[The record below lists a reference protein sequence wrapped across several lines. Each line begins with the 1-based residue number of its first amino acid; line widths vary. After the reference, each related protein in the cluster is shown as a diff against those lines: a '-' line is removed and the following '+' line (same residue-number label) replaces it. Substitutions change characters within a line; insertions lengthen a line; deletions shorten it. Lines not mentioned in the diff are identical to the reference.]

1 MNIVNLELYVET
13 QNVRAERYG
22 QETLSLFRQS
32 DRREI
37 ADFLASDLDPEN
49 LLCDGERSPRA
60 AQAAQ
65 SFLIRC
71 IHELGSLGFL
81 DADDADADDAD
92 DTGEFHP
99 DDPGDGDDPILGG

>member
-1 MNIVNLELYVET
+1 MSIVNLELYVEV

-22 QETLSLFRQS
+22 HETLSLFRQS

-37 ADFLASDLDPEN
+37 ADFLASDLDPES

-60 AQAAQ
+60 VQAQQ

-81 DADDADADDAD
+81 DAPDPDDDDE
-92 DTGEFHP
+92 EFDP
-99 DDPGDGDDPILGG
+99 EDPGDGDDPVCGA

>member
-1 MNIVNLELYVET
+1 MNIANLELYVDS
-13 QNVRAERYG
+13 QNVRAVRYG

-81 DADDADADDAD
+81 DAPADDAD
-92 DTGEFHP
+92 DAEEFDP
-99 DDPGDGDDPILGG
+99 EDPGDGDDPILGG

>member
-1 MNIVNLELYVET
+1 MSIVNLELYVET
-13 QNVRAERYG
+13 QNVRAVRYG

-71 IHELGSLGFL
+71 IHELGSLGFR
-81 DADDADADDAD
+81 DAPADDAAEVEHRSARR
-92 DTGEFHP
+92 P
-99 DDPGDGDDPILGG
+99 LGLVEGPAG

>member
-13 QNVRAERYG
+13 QNVRAVRYG

-71 IHELGSLGFL
+71 IGSLGFL
-81 DADDADADDAD
+81 DATAADADDAE
-92 DTGEFHP
+92 EFDP
-99 DDPGDGDDPILGG
+99 EDPGDGDDPILGG

>member
-13 QNVRAERYG
+13 QNVRAVRYG

-49 LLCDGERSPRA
+49 LSCDGERSPRVV
-60 AQAAQ
+60 QAAQ

-81 DADDADADDAD
+81 DATAADADDAA
-92 DTGEFHP
+92 EFDP
-99 DDPGDGDDPILGG
+99 EDPGDGDDPVYGG